1 MSDGTQAPLPRWWA
15 APRTRQALQSIGLAV
30 SMAVITT
37 LAVKVFGW
45 QSWRWRSRAPSVL
58 VAPASPRRADL
69 SHDQRLVPVSP
80 EPEPSEA
87 PQKKTPSVPE
97 ARHQSAKEMF
107 DAAKLARTRGD
118 APQAIRMSQQIEEFF
133 PNSEEGI
140 NTHLAL
146 GVLYLEQHQASLALQ
161 EFGTFRLV
169 GSPELMAEALWGQAQ
184 ALRQLGRTQD
194 EQIVLE
200 ELLRSYPRSV
210 YVAASKKR
218 LAELPPHAA
227 GH

>member
-1 MSDGTQAPLPRWWA
+1 MSDETQAPLRRWWTT
-15 APRTRQALQSIGLAV
+15 PRARQALQSIGLAV
-30 SMAVITT
+30 LMAGITT
-37 LAVKVFGW
+37 VAVKVFGW
-45 QSWRWRSRAPSVL
+45 QSGRWRNLA
-58 VAPASPRRADL
+58 ASALSASARPHGADL
-69 SHDQRLVPVSP
+69 SHDQRLVPVPP
-80 EPEPSEA
+80 ESEPSEA
-87 PQKKTPSVPE
+87 PPQALKVLE

-118 APQAIRMSQQIEEFF
+118 ALEAIRMSQQIEQFF

-146 GVLYLEQHQASLALQ
+146 GVLYLEQHQAPLALQ
-161 EFGTFRLV
+161 EFATFRLV
-169 GSPELMAEALWGQAQ
+169 GSPELRAEALWGQGQ
-184 ALRQLGRTQD
+184 ALGLMGRTQD

-218 LAELPPHAA
+218 LEQLPPNVA
-227 GH
+227 GR

>member
-1 MSDGTQAPLPRWWA
+1 MSDDTQAPLPRWWT
-15 APRTRQALQSIGLAV
+15 APRTRQALQSVGLAV
-30 SMAVITT
+30 SMAVLTT

-45 QSWRWRSRAPSVL
+45 QSWRWRSHAPSAL
-58 VAPASPRRADL
+58 APARPHRADL
-69 SHDQRLVPVSP
+69 SHDQRLVPVPP

-87 PQKKTPSVPE
+87 PPKKTLSVPE
-97 ARHQSAKEMF
+97 ARHQSAKELF

-118 APQAIRMSQQIEEFF
+118 ASEAVRISQQIEEFF

-146 GVLYLEQHQASLALQ
+146 GVLYLEQHRPPLALQ

-184 ALRQLGRTQD
+184 ALGQLARTQD

-210 YVAASKKR
+210 YVAASRKR
-218 LAELPPHAA
+218 LAELPRGSSQH
-227 GH
+227 